1 MAKKKYARCFVGAAL
16 AAAVMMPGIAFASD
30 DTQGANVHEQQCE
43 LSQEAIERS
52 SRDDAWSFNFTFLG
66 ATAQAPSWRE
76 KDDYS
81 STYIGV
87 NHMRCDRFMV
97 YVDGAKDG
105 YGNGRTNCTEYG
117 AAAVRHTGEFKIWN
131 QVREKGFSSALLTGW
146 ANYEA
151 GTASGLWGP
160 DCWNESAYPVINCIG

>member
-1 MAKKKYARCFVGAAL
+1 
-16 AAAVMMPGIAFASD
+16 
-30 DTQGANVHEQQCE
+30 
-43 LSQEAIERS
+43 
-52 SRDDAWSFNFTFLG
+52 
-66 ATAQAPSWRE
+66 
-76 KDDYS
+76 
-81 STYIGV
+81 
-87 NHMRCDRFMV
+87 MV

-131 QVREKGFSSALLTGW
+131 QVREKGFSYALLTGW

-151 GTASGLWGP
+151 GTASGLWSP

>member
-1 MAKKKYARCFVGAAL
+1 MFMSSNANLAKRQL
-16 AAAVMMPGIAFASD
+16 SAVVAMM
-30 DTQGANVHEQQCE
+30 
-43 LSQEAIERS
+43 
-52 SRDDAWSFNFTFLG
+52 LG
-66 ATAQAPSWRE
+66 ALILPSLVQPLQAPSLAR

-117 AAAVRHTGEFKIWN
+117 AAAVRHTGNLKSGT
-131 QVREKGFSSALLTGW
+131 RLEKGILV
-146 ANYEA
+146 
-151 GTASGLWGP
+151 
-160 DCWNESAYPVINCIG
+160 CVAYWLG

>member
-1 MAKKKYARCFVGAAL
+1 
-16 AAAVMMPGIAFASD
+16 
-30 DTQGANVHEQQCE
+30 
-43 LSQEAIERS
+43 
-52 SRDDAWSFNFTFLG
+52 
-66 ATAQAPSWRE
+66 
-76 KDDYS
+76 
-81 STYIGV
+81 
-87 NHMRCDRFMV
+87 MRCDRFMV

-131 QVREKGFSSALLTGW
+131 QVREKGFSYALLTGW

-151 GTASGLWGP
+151 GTASGLWSP